1 MLVTKQI
8 ARPQFREIAV
18 GVYISETNVN
28 LPDTIGLL
36 RENGLKL
43 ITPTK
48 ALMFIARTPM
58 LKDALKGKCFRL
70 AGEGLTLWG
79 EYTFDN
85 NGRLSEGN
93 GGTEKTVY
101 AYPGSNQLL
110 LGLHPDYQALI
121 YGKRFYLSALNG
133 PTVPLPVVLGVREGY
148 KAAPPRT
155 KWEGIGDSGR
165 LGGLRRD

>member
-1 MLVTKQI
+1 MPVTKHI
-8 ARPQFREIAV
+8 ARSQFREIAPC
-18 GVYISETNVN
+18 VYIFETNVN

-36 RENGLKL
+36 RENGLNL

-48 ALMFIARTPM
+48 ALVLIARTPM

-70 AGEGLTLWG
+70 AGEGLTLCG

-85 NGRLSEGN
+85 NGSLSEGN

-110 LGLHPDYQALI
+110 LGLHSDYQAPI
-121 YGKRFYLSALNG
+121 YRKRFYLSALNG
-133 PTVPLPVVLGVREGY
+133 PTVSLPVVLGVRDSY
-148 KAAPPRT
+148 KVAPPRT
-155 KWEGIGDSGR
+155 KGEGIGDSGR